1 MHSGRCGTQQLA
13 CLRLV
18 HWLRVRHWSPT
29 TPRQPTAELFKQA
42 ESALFGSEAAP

>member
-1 MHSGRCGTQQLA
+1 MYETACGTRQLA

-18 HWLRVRHWSPT
+18 HFLRHGRWLST

-42 ESALFGSEAAP
+42 DPFGSEAKP